1 MADLFNLPGFF
12 MIYSEKK
19 MSIYKNKF
27 FVSPQKDQFLFS
39 EPKKLELNNLHNRS
53 RCSYY
58 SVAWCLEKRDSM
70 SKINALIHVLQ
81 CV

>member
-1 MADLFNLPGFF
+1 
-12 MIYSEKK
+12 

-27 FVSPQKDQFLFS
+27 FVSPQKDQFLFC
-39 EPKKLELNNLHNRS
+39 EPKKLELNNMYNRS

-70 SKINALIHVLQ
+70 CKINAL
-81 CV
+81 